1 MTDPLQVN
9 KQEVVDEIRAL
20 FEAYETALINKDIE
34 ILDKT
39 FWNSEHT
46 IRYAMHENGYGF
58 DEIHQHRVSRK
69 KGPGIKEERRRL
81 EILTLGDSFA
91 TVNLEFKIE
100 ELKISADKARLGS
113 SFQILAGKWS
123 QRMCRQ
129 WRRHPAGKI
138 PGILTNTIHNTPKK

>member
-1 MTDPLQVN
+1 MTDPLQAN
-9 KQEVVDEIRAL
+9 KQEVVNEIRAL

-91 TVNLEFKIE
+91 TVNLEFKIRGTE
-100 ELKISADKARLGS
+100 DIGRQSQTWVKFPATGWQMVTAHVSTMEKAPR
-113 SFQILAGKWS
+113 W
-123 QRMCRQ
+123 
-129 WRRHPAGKI
+129 
-138 PGILTNTIHNTPKK
+138 

>member
-9 KQEVVDEIRAL
+9 KQEVVDKIRVL

-34 ILDKT
+34 VLDNS

-58 DEIHQHRVSRK
+58 NEIHQHRVSRK

-91 TVNLEFKIE
+91 TVNLEFKIRGTE
-100 ELKISADKARLGS
+100 DIGR
-113 SFQILAGKWS
+113 QS
-123 QRMCRQ
+123 QT
-129 WRRHPAGKI
+129 WVKFP
-138 PGILTNTIHNTPKK
+138 NTGWKVVAAHVSTMEKVPRW

>member
-9 KQEVVDEIRAL
+9 KQGVVDEIRAL
-20 FEAYETALINKDIE
+20 FEAYETALINKDVE
-34 ILDKT
+34 TLDKT

-91 TVNLEFKIE
+91 TVNLEFKIRGTE
-100 ELKISADKARLGS
+100 DIGRQSQTWVKFSTTGWKVVAAHVSTMEKASR
-113 SFQILAGKWS
+113 W
-123 QRMCRQ
+123 
-129 WRRHPAGKI
+129 
-138 PGILTNTIHNTPKK
+138 